1 MAQVEVTINGR
12 SYQVACDDGEEN
24 HLLNLAD
31 YLNRKVGELVTSVG
45 QVGEIRLMLMA
56 GLVIADELAATV
68 DKLEVAEGEIE
79 RVSKAKGATEAE
91 VDLARGALDRVARR
105 IEAIVANVE
114 ST

>member
-45 QVGEIRLMLMA
+45 QVGETRLMLMA
-56 GLVIADELAATV
+56 GLVIADELAATI
-68 DKLEVAEGEIE
+68 DKLEAAEGEIE
-79 RVSKAKGATEAE
+79 RVAKAKGATEAE
-91 VDLARGALDRVARR
+91 VDSARGALDRVARR

-114 ST
+114 RT

>member
-12 SYQVACDDGEEN
+12 SYQVACDDGEDG

-68 DKLEVAEGEIE
+68 DKLEAAEGEIE
-79 RVSKAKGATEAE
+79 RAATAKGATEAE